1 MVSFFSRLLQVFES
15 GSVCH
20 LFFAGM
26 IIYCVGKPIMERRPW
41 VATWGLKLG
50 VLSFVAWFVR
60 EFLNHGVGSAEQL
73 WVTAC
78 RAVIVMLNAT
88 ATSWI
93 LLAIGSC
100 LYHDVFGWGHRWI
113 KARRTRAAERKRARR
128 KPRRQSAPVAQH
140 DPEAELDE
148 LERQKLLRDQEQLRA
163 NETQRR
169 AEMRYDVELLYDRY
183 RSELTEKFPPERF
196 ADYFETHLTK
206 DIALE
211 VYEHRSEK
219 LKAMIRECLDLD
231 SRRVRHQFDSLEGI
245 VGHFAERKQR
255 LQLLDLDSDEVE
267 TLQCAIDDMMDREIR
282 KFLSN

>member
-1 MVSFFSRLLQVFES
+1 MSFISRLLRVFET

-60 EFLNHGVGSAEQL
+60 EFVNHGVWSAEQI

-78 RAVIVMLNAT
+78 RALIVMLNAT
-88 ATSWI
+88 ATAWI

-100 LYHDVFGWGHRWI
+100 LYHDVFGWVHRRLL
-113 KARRTRAAERKRARR
+113 ARRIRASERKRARR
-128 KPRRQSAPVAQH
+128 NSRRQSTPVAQH
-140 DPEAELDE
+140 DPEQELRE
-148 LERQKLLRDQEQLRA
+148 LERQELVRKQEQLRT

-169 AEMRYDVELLYDRY
+169 AEIRYDVELLYDRY
-183 RSELTEKFPPERF
+183 RSELAEKFPPERF

-206 DIALE
+206 DLALE

-219 LKAMIRECLDLD
+219 LKTMIRECLDLD

-267 TLQCAIDDMMDREIR
+267 TLQSAIDDMMDREIR